1 MALEKTELSC
11 QSARLGVSFRGGA
24 SWCRMLGRDQVALF
38 ISQQPPL
45 SQRGPQPHHS
55 MKLTPP
61 IFTPGLSS
69 VAAAS
74 LLQIAQAASRSLFIC
89 LALAPAL
96 QAQVLDPQ
104 AEFQA
109 QSRPHLE
116 TLPSGEKSLQ
126 WSGQTGQT
134 YFLQSSTDLS
144 SWNWLPTIQSGVTA
158 PMSNPVS
165 STAPANFF
173 RLVRT
178 NKTAVN
184 PYTADFDG
192 DGLSNLEEIT
202 ARPRPGGTA
211 SYPDLNPNI
220 QTSPLDND
228 TDHDGLGDKW
238 EQEHNLDPTD
248 DGTLDIKNSPNGD
261 PDDDGVSN
269 SEEQANGTDP
279 ENANDFSLQY
289 VGISKISSG
298 HSNNDIQLGYQN
310 TGRFNWRANWFDD
323 RHVDLSSNLNATPS
337 DLLSLITN
345 IEFSAL
351 PPAQIWQYFGD
362 GPGII
367 GSYYSNA
374 DIGNIISCWKD
385 SSTQPLRA
393 LEGQITIRRI
403 WLKALISTHDRKF
416 EFFRQ
421 KTKTVE
427 NAYLHVTTREC
438 ISTEKITML
447 IPAGQT
453 YSAPLDIEA
462 TPDLVE
468 GYSIRSIANVSFSP
482 PGRAPEVLAVNSDFD
497 EGRIDPITGYAI
509 PDCDDMPGVD
519 PETGAGNTKLELSA
533 ARNHLD
539 GTFAQSELVVKD
551 LHKGW
556 FGMRPDKYDSYHFYE
571 GANVTVRKV
580 DKIDADTSYKESGQV
595 RFYAKWNGG
604 YYGISP
610 YDFKTLQPVNLV
622 SGGVNGRPGEG
633 IYGTSSTIPNNAEF
647 YMEGVRPGKI
657 TLEWRYQK
665 GSTDFKFEQTFEVC
679 THKNASQWKTDLAYK
694 IRLETSNDPSGQI
707 YVQSMNLPSESYK
720 TRMERVSEYY
730 DYYQDCFLSSSYTTP
745 AISQT
750 MSWPGLARLAGSQVV
765 GGLSDSEYGRQLLE
779 VGSVTTTPLPD
790 SIKTSI
796 LTWSIA
802 ETKALQQALFSGG
815 RTIFESIGWQMHA
828 YRSSGYRALD
838 WVATETGELESDA
851 LVRAKVWKN
860 QRLGTLGRN
869 KVLLDKVGADI
880 TDREQNVTIVPTWT
894 TISGLGFG
902 LVDNMFSILGKNSST
917 PAGLNFSDLFPQI
930 PISTGSLANTADRW
944 TWIKPATPNG
954 ILDTW
959 NKQPFGIR
967 DTLVSRKLG
976 EDARRF
982 SIISNFANPLP
993 IPVLVWDNED
1003 VP

>member
-1 MALEKTELSC
+1 
-11 QSARLGVSFRGGA
+11 
-24 SWCRMLGRDQVALF
+24 
-38 ISQQPPL
+38 
-45 SQRGPQPHHS
+45 
-55 MKLTPP
+55 MKLFLP
-61 IFTPGLSS
+61 ISTPGLSS

-74 LLQIAQAASRSLFIC
+74 LLQTAKAASRSLFIC

-96 QAQVLDPQ
+96 QAQALDPQ

-126 WSGQTGQT
+126 WTGQTGQT

-144 SWNWLPTIQSGVTA
+144 SWTWLPTIKSGVTA

-165 STAPANFF
+165 STTPANFF

-211 SYPDLNPNI
+211 GYPDLNPNI
-220 QTSPLDND
+220 QTSPLDKD
-228 TDHDGLGDKW
+228 TDHDGTTDDV
-238 EQEHNLDPTD
+238 EQDLNTDPTD
-248 DGTLDIKNSPNGD
+248 DGTRDIKNAPQGD
-261 PDDDGVSN
+261 LDGDGVSN
-269 SEEQANGTDP
+269 SEEQLANTDP
-279 ENANDFSLQY
+279 KNSNDFPVQ
-289 VGISKISSG
+289 VFIISKDCGGMSRSTE
-298 HSNNDIQLGYQN
+298 NRR
-310 TGRFNWRANWFDD
+310 TGQITWRANWSNDD
-323 RHVDLSSNLNATPS
+323 HEDLSGLDATPS
-337 DLLSLITN
+337 NLLSKLN
-345 IEFSAL
+345 ELPFPSL
-351 PPAQIWQYFGD
+351 PPAQISKERGDGQVPLGIYRGSSGSGTVQYFSNQFANQIY
-362 GPGII
+362 PNST
-367 GSYYSNA
+367 SYYA
-374 DIGNIISCWKD
+374 LLI
-385 SSTQPLRA
+385 TQ
-393 LEGQITIRRI
+393 RI
-403 WLKALISTHDRKF
+403 WLKAPISTHDQRF
-416 EFFRQ
+416 DFLRQ
-421 KTKTVE
+421 KTK
-427 NAYLHVTTREC
+427 NTRDG
-438 ISTEKITML
+438 ISGIRTFEYISSEAITIV
-447 IPAGQT
+447 IPAGKT
-453 YSAPLDIEA
+453 YSAPLDFEAVPAVIEQSDMSSSA
-462 TPDLVE
+462 VDTLL
-468 GYSIRSIANVSFSP
+468 RSEK
-482 PGRAPEVLAVNSDFD
+482 APEVLSVNSDFD
-497 EGRIDPITGYAI
+497 EGRIDPVTGYAI

-519 PETGAGNTKLELSA
+519 PETGAGNTKLELGAVRS
-533 ARNHLD
+533 HLD
-539 GTFAQSELVVKD
+539 GTFAQGDLVVKD

-556 FGMRPDKYDSYHFYE
+556 FGMTPTKYSQYDFHE
-571 GANVTVRKV
+571 GANITLRKV
-580 DKIDADTSYKESGQV
+580 DKIDADTGYKESGQV

-633 IYGTSSTIPNNAEF
+633 IYGTSSTIPDNAEF

-694 IRLETSNDPSGQI
+694 IRLETSNDPSGQV
-707 YVQSMNLPSESYK
+707 YVQSMNLPGETYK
-720 TRMERVSEYY
+720 LRMERISEYY

-765 GGLSDSEYGRQLLE
+765 GGLSDSEYGRQFLE
-779 VGSVTTTPLPD
+779 FGSVASVALPEPLTR
-790 SIKTSI
+790 KF
-796 LTWSIA
+796 LTWSLS
-802 ETKALQQALFSGG
+802 ETKTLQQALFSGA

-838 WVATETGELESDA
+838 WIENETGDPE
-851 LVRAKVWKN
+851 VRALTGVWKN
-860 QRLGTLGRN
+860 HCIGVLSRN
-869 KVLLDKVGADI
+869 RTKLDKVAENI

-894 TISGLGFG
+894 TISSLGFG

-917 PAGLNFSDLFPQI
+917 PAGLNFSDLFPQL
-930 PISTGSLANTADRW
+930 PVSTGSLANTADRW
-944 TWIKPATPNG
+944 TWIKPTTPNG

-959 NKQPFGIR
+959 NKQPIATR
-967 DTLVSRKLG
+967 DMLVRRTL
-976 EDARRF
+976 EQDARRF
-982 SIISNFANPLP
+982 SLISDFASPSLIPLGPIPAIPLP
-993 IPVLVWDNED
+993 VWVWDNED